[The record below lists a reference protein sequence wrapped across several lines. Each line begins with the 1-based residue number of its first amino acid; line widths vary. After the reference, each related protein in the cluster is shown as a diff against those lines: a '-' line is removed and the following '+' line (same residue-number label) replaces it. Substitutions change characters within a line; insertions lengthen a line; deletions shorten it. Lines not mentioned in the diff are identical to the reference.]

1 MKLKLLHLYGDL
13 LNLYGEYA
21 NIEILARSL
30 RSLGHEVAADTL
42 SLGEEKDISDYDFY
56 YVGAGTEQ
64 RLKQAIPALLKYKEA
79 LCKAMDDGKVLLFTG
94 NACDLL
100 GASLTDSE
108 GKTYPCLGFGSF
120 ESIEGK
126 RRITGDC
133 VGTMEG
139 VAGDL
144 VGFINKCSVSK
155 NVEQP
160 LISLRMGFGNETSCG
175 SDGFRV
181 KNCIGTHVTGPILV
195 KNPKFLSY
203 VLGLLLGEDAPEVKN
218 EYAEKAYEITHRAL
232 LARMEQK

>member
-30 RSLGHEVAADTL
+30 RGLGHEVETHTL
-42 SLGEEKDISDYDFY
+42 HLSEEKDISGYDFY
-56 YVGAGTEQ
+56 YLGAGTEQ
-64 RLKQAIPALLKYKEA
+64 RLKQTIPALLKYKET
-79 LCKAMDDGKVLLFTG
+79 LRKAMDDGKVLLFTG

-108 GKTYPCLGFGSF
+108 GKSYSCLGFGDF
-120 ESIEGK
+120 ESVEGK

-139 VAGDL
+139 VEGDL

-155 NVEQP
+155 KVEYP
-160 LISLRMGFGNETSCG
+160 LISLRMGYGNEKSCG
-175 SDGFRV
+175 TDGFRLN
-181 KNCIGTHVTGPILV
+181 NCLGIHVTGPILV
-195 KNPKFLSY
+195 KNPNFLNYILS
-203 VLGLLLGEDAPEVKN
+203 LLLGVKTVAIHN
-218 EYAEKAYEITHRAL
+218 DYAEKAYEITHRAL